1 MKLFK
6 LRGGIHP
13 EAHKETS
20 ANPIE
25 ALPLPERLYVPL
37 QQHIGAPAELVVKA
51 GDRVLRG
58 QLLARSNGVISAPVH
73 APTSG
78 TVVAIEKVTAPH
90 PSGLALPAVV
100 IASDGLQRAVEY
112 PLPPD
117 PFTLEPQ
124 EIAARVGAAG
134 IVGMGGAAFPS
145 AVKLNV
151 GTKRIHTLIINGGE
165 CEPYLTCDDRLMQ
178 ELALQIV
185 DGTRIMLHALN
196 CNNALIAIED
206 NKPQALLAMR
216 TAAAKHGNVEIVA
229 IPSRYPMGWERSM
242 IKVLTGEE
250 VPADKRAADIGYV
263 IHNVAT
269 AYAVHVALRRGR
281 PLISRV
287 VTVAGEAIAQP
298 KNIEAPL
305 GTLASEL
312 IAFCGGYKEKL
323 ARLLC
328 GGPMMG
334 HILQHD
340 HIPIIKGTSGI
351 IALSAAE
358 IAASHQMPC
367 IRCGNCVKACPA
379 GLLPLEMAARARKG
393 DAEAAAKLGILDCI
407 SCGSCAYVCPANIP
421 LVQYFNYAKGLLISA
436 AETKRRNDI
445 TRRLAERRKLRLE
458 REAARRAAAAAT
470 AKAAKAGNN
479 SPAQAAQAMAT
490 EKATEAMAR
499 ANTAMQEAQRRAG
512 FMRRLFDRRK
522 PTPGRETAAQ
532 EHRS

>member
-20 ANPIE
+20 THTIE

-37 QQHIGAPAELVVKA
+37 QQHIGAPAELIVKT
-51 GDRVLRG
+51 GDKVLRG
-58 QLLARSNGVISAPVH
+58 QLLARSNGLISAPVH

-78 TVVAIEKVTAPH
+78 TVIAIEKITAPH
-90 PSGLALPAVV
+90 PSGLALPTVV
-100 IASDGLQRAVEY
+100 IESDGLQRAVDY

-145 AVKLNV
+145 AVKLNI
-151 GTKRIHTLIINGGE
+151 GNKRIHTLIINGGE

-178 ELALQIV
+178 EQALQIV
-185 DGTRIMLHALN
+185 DGTRIMLHALR
-196 CNNALIAIED
+196 CDKAVIAIED

-216 TAAAKHGNVEIVA
+216 TAAAKHDNVEIVA
-229 IPSRYPMGWERSM
+229 IPSRYPMGWEKSM

-250 VPADKRAADIGYV
+250 IPADKRAADIGFV

-269 AYAVHVALRRGR
+269 AHAVHTALRRGR

-287 VTVAGEAIAQP
+287 VTVAGKAIAQP

-312 IAFCGGYKEKL
+312 IAFCGGYEETP

-340 HIPIIKGTSGI
+340 RIPIIKGTSGI
-351 IALSAAE
+351 IALSEAE

-393 DAEAAAKLGILDCI
+393 DAEAAAKLGVLDCI

-421 LVQYFNYAKGLLISA
+421 LVQYFNYAKGILTSA
-436 AETKRRNDI
+436 AESKRRNDI
-445 TRRLAERRKLRLE
+445 TRRLAERRKSRLE
-458 REAARRAAAAAT
+458 REAARRAAAAAA
-470 AKAAKAGNN
+470 AKAAKAGAA
-479 SPAQAAQAMAT
+479 SDPAKAAQAMAA
-490 EKATEAMAR
+490 ERVAEAMVR
-499 ANTAMQEAQRRAG
+499 ANSAMQEVQRRAG
-512 FMRRLFDRRK
+512 FMQRLFRRRNAK
-522 PTPGRETAAQ
+522 TERETTIQ
-532 EHRS
+532 EHR